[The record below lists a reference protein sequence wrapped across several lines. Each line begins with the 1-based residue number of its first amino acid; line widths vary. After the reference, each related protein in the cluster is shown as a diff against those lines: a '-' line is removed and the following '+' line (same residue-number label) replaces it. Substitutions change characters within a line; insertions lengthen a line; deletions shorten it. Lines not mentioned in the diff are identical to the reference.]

1 MYMGAHDFL
10 SSLMEHCAS
19 NKVGRIIPLTSDVDS
34 NCSIQLLMVFSLTV
48 NEIKCGR
55 ETVIKSIT
63 WVPLWNHDK
72 KLKVVIVEQ
81 QIWYQY

>member
-34 NCSIQLLMVFSLTV
+34 NYSLAVAHDVFFDS
-48 NEIKCGR
+48 
-55 ETVIKSIT
+55 
-63 WVPLWNHDK
+63 
-72 KLKVVIVEQ
+72 
-81 QIWYQY
+81 